1 MSRKDRMG
9 TCNLTGEA
17 TSPPWSRQEPT
28 SFGECFHTIKNM
40 TASRYGPWLAQW
52 TEEIWSEHSLQLA
65 LRTVSFIETAPPLA
79 PLRSLDLGCGTGR
92 ALEVF
97 LQAGWDAEGLDESPD
112 MLALAGERLRRYPG
126 TKPRRLHAG
135 RMQAG
140 LPRGPYG
147 LITAFYNILNHLG
160 SMEEIRRLALEIRR
174 SLAPGGWFLG
184 DLNTCRGFA
193 SWHEREIGP
202 VQGLA
207 LEVWRHYDPTSGRAL
222 LRVSGHRGEESF
234 EEVIVNQAHET
245 RAVADAFRRAG
256 FGRVGFAPP
265 DSPATDLL
273 EPESLDRVLLKA
285 QV

>member
-1 MSRKDRMG
+1 M
-9 TCNLTGEA
+9 
-17 TSPPWSRQEPT
+17 TS
-28 SFGECFHTIKNM
+28 
-40 TASRYGPWLAQW
+40 SRYGPWLAKW
-52 TEEIWSEHSLQLA
+52 TEEIWSEHSHQSA
-65 LRTVSFIETAPPLA
+65 LRAISFMKADDASFTTNDENRSSPLVGGTRGGM
-79 PLRSLDLGCGTGR
+79 PRGSPHRRSAKRCLDLGCGTGR
-92 ALEVF
+92 ALEDF